1 RERKRECCWRRGS
14 QLGPPTGLHDVSSLV
29 PRNPLRAHGSPL
41 CSCFVRRPALGSF
54 NGSLVRSRQ
63 TPAGARVL
71 LAQPPCAGGRFC
83 PRGAARPRAEN
94 RRGRPAAVALDAR
107 ADGEVAVEGARRRG
121 RGAQSNAAG
130 RYEPLARIAFDDG
143 WQSFEELPPFKTT
156 VTIDSTRK

>member
-83 PRGAARPRAEN
+83 PPRCAVTRGGHQGPSRPPPPPCARRTP
-94 RRGRPAAVALDAR
+94 RGRPR
-107 ADGEVAVEGARRRG
+107 
-121 RGAQSNAAG
+121 
-130 RYEPLARIAFDDG
+130 
-143 WQSFEELPPFKTT
+143 
-156 VTIDSTRK
+156 